1 MRDHSRCGRMNPEMF
16 GSHSALVG
24 ESLILER
31 LTQIFMALSILSI
44 RHVDRCGGPPASIY
58 GGLGVSVCPLYIEY
72 GEGHLNKHIRRC
84 HEVYSAR
91 RERILARLGGDLA
104 PWFSAI
110 PASAGFHLSALA
122 TPAVDVELLANL
134 ARKVEVGLYSLA
146 PFFSEAPVRPGLLMG
161 FGAIELLDIDP
172 ALDRVRDTL
181 QRLS

>member
-1 MRDHSRCGRMNPEMF
+1 LS
-16 GSHSALVG
+16 V
-24 ESLILER
+24 
-31 LTQIFMALSILSI
+31 LT
-44 RHVDRCGGPPASIY
+44 
-58 GGLGVSVCPLYIEY
+58 LYIEY
-72 GEGHLNKHIRRC
+72 KLGHLNKHIRRC